1 MRRHGRGR
9 GESGQM
15 AVELAVLM
23 PVVIVVSLV
32 VYNLARFV
40 TTCAAFDRVALLSVT
55 TCGASSSGGTDAL
68 APVNEVRQSI
78 EQALKNSDRC
88 SVEVRAE
95 PIRRGLMRFTCHLL
109 YKPWPRSFVV
119 AGVYYEAPFALRHER
134 SLVVCRRSVE
144 GVV

>member
-1 MRRHGRGR
+1 MNGRAGRR

-32 VYNLARFV
+32 VYNLARFM
-40 TTCAAFDRVALLSVT
+40 TTCAAFDRAALLSIT
-55 TCGASSSGGTDAL
+55 TCGASSSGDNDAL
-68 APVNEVRQSI
+68 APVNEVRQNI
-78 EQALKNSDRC
+78 EQALRNGDRC

-95 PIRRGLMRFTCHLL
+95 PVRRGLTRFTCRLL

-119 AGVYYEAPFALRHER
+119 AGVCYEVPFALRHER
-134 SLVVCRRSVE
+134 SLVVCRRNVE